1 MWTVAI
7 PQGSARERNFRYTS
21 QSVTVSQ
28 SVSFTVPI
36 ISAQLAKSCHIQQKV
51 APMISPKA
59 EMSWTRDEYHE
70 RKGRAPAVS
79 MLCEHFAVRI
89 LMKMVRILMKM
100 VSALYNHALL
110 KHPVPRARMIHDRR
124 ERPSSH
130 RAISSSDLGSYAM
143 VMSQS

>member
-7 PQGSARERNFRYTS
+7 SGFRAAS
-21 QSVTVSQ
+21 KEFFPLHK
-28 SVSFTVPI
+28 SVSNP
-36 ISAQLAKSCHIQQKV
+36 AQLASCHIQQKV

-70 RKGRAPAVS
+70 RKGRAAAVS
-79 MLCEHFAVRI
+79 MLPVCEHFAVRI

-130 RAISSSDLGSYAM
+130 RAISSSVLGSYAM

>member
-1 MWTVAI
+1 M
-7 PQGSARERNFRYTS
+7 
-21 QSVTVSQ
+21 TVSQ

-36 ISAQLAKSCHIQQKV
+36 ISAQLAKSCHIQQGR
-51 APMISPKA
+51 SDDFTQSGD
-59 EMSWTRDEYHE
+59 ELTRDEYHE

>member
-1 MWTVAI
+1 
-7 PQGSARERNFRYTS
+7 
-21 QSVTVSQ
+21 
-28 SVSFTVPI
+28 
-36 ISAQLAKSCHIQQKV
+36 
-51 APMISPKA
+51 MISPKA

-110 KHPVPRARMIHDRR
+110 KHPVPRARFTTEESDPHRI
-124 ERPSSH
+124 ERSP
-130 RAISSSDLGSYAM
+130 RLI
-143 VMSQS
+143 